1 MDEVAVILNDATRQR
16 AAQAFVDAPDGW
28 AMTLKPPTRTTEQ
41 NALLWPLLTEVS
53 RGVCW
58 HGQYLTKEAWKD
70 VFTASLR
77 KQQVVPG
84 IDGGFVVCGLSTRVF
99 SKKMFSDL
107 IELILAFCAE
117 QGVRISAPK
126 GYESWQQ

>member
-1 MDEVAVILNDATRQR
+1 
-16 AAQAFVDAPDGW
+16 
-28 AMTLKPPTRTTEQ
+28 
-41 NALLWPLLTEVS
+41 
-53 RGVCW
+53 VCW

-84 IDGGFVVCGLSTRVF
+84 LDGGFVVCGLSTRVF